1 MAAKRSARLLP
12 LVATFDEVQNL
23 FMHPQYGAQAAD
35 DAAYVIRLGR
45 AYGII
50 LVLAT
55 QRPDTKSLPTAVS
68 RERLDPVLPQGA
80 RARSRTT

>member
-1 MAAKRSARLLP
+1 MTRELAARRSLRLRP
-12 LVATFDEVQNL
+12 IVCVIDECQNL
-23 FMHPQYGAQAAD
+23 FMHPQLGDQAAD

-55 QRPDTKSLPTAVS
+55 QRPDATIAAD
-68 RERLDPVLPQGA
+68 R
-80 RARSRTT
+80 RSAAT